1 MPCAPHGAEGKPSS
15 QNRAVFRLNQ
25 SRAVPS
31 RAPEGWVPP
40 LSPVGAD
47 PRLCLGPGERRGG
60 LLGGQGRRHA
70 SRGCCAAVSFQMKKK
85 KKKEVI
91 FSGGTAEASP
101 EMKRSGEYTWAAR
114 LQGHGWSHPAAAYRP
129 PVPPSHRYPP
139 AQRRETLR
147 RGQTA
152 ASRSHGLLR
161 ACHLRKKLPPPEP
174 RSQGAGWLRAQR
186 SALISPRLRSPGAGA
201 RALTSPSTINL
212 PSTALLPHLAFNVKT
227 YIFVGSGLS
236 RALVI

>member
-1 MPCAPHGAEGKPSS
+1 MSSAPYGAEGKPSS
-15 QNRAVFRLNQ
+15 QNRTVFRLNQ
-25 SRAVPS
+25 SRAAPD

-40 LSPVGAD
+40 LSPVDAD
-47 PRLCLGPGERRGG
+47 RRLCFGPGEPRGG

-70 SRGCCAAVSFQMKKK
+70 SRGSCAAVSFQMKKK
-85 KKKEVI
+85 RLFSLEAQQRLPQRQKEAA
-91 FSGGTAEASP
+91 STHGPCACRDTAGA
-101 EMKRSGEYTWAAR
+101 TR
-114 LQGHGWSHPAAAYRP
+114 LQRTDPLRLPLIPTHRHSAGKRCGGDRP
-129 PVPPSHRYPP
+129 PLPGPMDCYVLVTSEKKPPQS
-139 AQRRETLR
+139 RR
-147 RGQTA
+147 
-152 ASRSHGLLR
+152 
-161 ACHLRKKLPPPEP
+161 P
-174 RSQGAGWLRAQR
+174 RPQGAGWLRAQR

>member
-1 MPCAPHGAEGKPSS
+1 MGAP
-15 QNRAVFRLNQ
+15 AV
-25 SRAVPS
+25 
-31 RAPEGWVPP
+31 
-40 LSPVGAD
+40 
-47 PRLCLGPGERRGG
+47 
-60 LLGGQGRRHA
+60 
-70 SRGCCAAVSFQMKKK
+70 SRGCRPLPVFRARGEEGRPPGRAGQATRQPGMLCCCFFSNEKKK
-85 KKKEVI
+85 VI
-91 FSGGTAEASP
+91 FSGGTADAPP
-101 EMKRSGEYTWAAR
+101 EIKRSGEYAWAAR

-129 PVPPSHRYPP
+129 PVPPSHPYPP

-147 RGQTA
+147 SGQAA

>member
-47 PRLCLGPGERRGG
+47 PRLCFGPGERRGG

-85 KKKEVI
+85 KKVI

-161 ACHLRKKLPPPEP
+161 ACHLRKKLPP
-174 RSQGAGWLRAQR
+174 RSPGRRVLAGCGR
-186 SALISPRLRSPGAGA
+186 SALLLSAPGSA
-201 RALTSPSTINL
+201 RRELGPG
-212 PSTALLPHLAFNVKT
+212 H
-227 YIFVGSGLS
+227 
-236 RALVI
+236 